1 MSEGEKK
8 AALFL
13 DRDGVI
19 NEDTDY
25 LHAPDNLKIFEG
37 IGKTLTKVNRLGIPV
52 VVVTN
57 QSGIGRGYYTE
68 ADYLEINRMIGEKL
82 KEDGAHIDR
91 FYHCPHHPTGGI
103 GTYLQDSEDRKPKPG
118 MLLKAAG
125 ELELD
130 LSGSIMVGDKESDLV
145 AGRAAGTACILVR
158 TGYGREHEERLTK
171 EGRSDLFD
179 AVFDAL
185 PDALPWIL
193 DRFKKQ

>member
-1 MSEGEKK
+1 MSEREKK

-25 LHAPDNLKIFEG
+25 LHKPDDLLIFEG
-37 IGKTLTKVNRLGIPV
+37 VGRAIAKFNRLGIPV

-68 ADYLEINRMIGEKL
+68 ADYLEINRLIGEKL

-103 GTYLQDSEDRKPKPG
+103 GAYLQDSQDRKPKPG
-118 MLLKAAG
+118 MLLKAAN
-125 ELELD
+125 ELGLD
-130 LSGSIMVGDKESDLV
+130 LSLSIMVGDKESDLG

-179 AVFDAL
+179 AVFDTL

-193 DRFKKQ
+193 ERLKI